1 MQNFKIS
8 GKVSREARPEE
19 IKIEKF
25 VPTRKVIGK
34 SKPKKI
40 EIHQPDLIIEHDIE
54 VPPIAGYWR
63 TQAVR
68 MKVGDSVFFKDEEKA
83 MSLRYAL
90 IHIGAKVAKRYM
102 RRDKGWRVWRLEQ
115 K

>member
-1 MQNFKIS
+1 MQNFKID
-8 GKVSREARPEE
+8 GKVSSEARPEE
-19 IKIEKF
+19 IKVERF
-25 VPTRKVIGK
+25 VATRKVIGK
-34 SKPKKI
+34 AKPKKI
-40 EIHQPDLIIEHDIE
+40 DINQPDLIIEQNIE
-54 VPPIAGYWR
+54 VPPLAGYWR

-90 IHIGAKVAKRYM
+90 IHIGSKVAKRYM

>member
-34 SKPKKI
+34 SKPKRATIK
-40 EIHQPDLIIEHDIE
+40 EPDLVIEHGVE
-54 VPPIAGYWR
+54 LPPVIGYWR
-63 TQAVR
+63 SQAAL
-68 MKVGDSVFFKDEEKA
+68 MKNGDSVFFKDEEKA

>member
-1 MQNFKIS
+1 MQNFKIA

-25 VPTRKVIGK
+25 IATRKVIGK
-34 SKPKKI
+34 AKPERVTI
-40 EIHQPDLIIEHDIE
+40 QEPDLVIEHGIE
-54 VPPIAGYWR
+54 LPPVVGYWR